1 MSTRIGHL
9 GSAAL
14 MASGLAAVV
23 MPERVGAALELRPTS
38 PRGQAEVR
46 AGLGGTYAALGAYAL
61 VSRSPEA
68 RRAVGLTWLGAAA
81 ARLGALKADEPD
93 TDWTYW
99 AYLAAEVGLGAGALF
114 AREPS
119 KRSSSSLIAS

>member
-1 MSTRIGHL
+1 MNTRIARVS
-9 GSAAL
+9 SAAL

-23 MPERVGAALELRPTS
+23 MPERVAAALDLTPTS
-38 PRGQAEVR
+38 SRGKAEIR

-61 VSRSPEA
+61 LTRSPGA

-81 ARLGALKADEPD
+81 ARIGALKADRPT

-99 AYLAAEVGLGAGALF
+99 AYLSAEVGLGAGALF
-114 AREPS
+114 ARD
-119 KRSSSSLIAS
+119 